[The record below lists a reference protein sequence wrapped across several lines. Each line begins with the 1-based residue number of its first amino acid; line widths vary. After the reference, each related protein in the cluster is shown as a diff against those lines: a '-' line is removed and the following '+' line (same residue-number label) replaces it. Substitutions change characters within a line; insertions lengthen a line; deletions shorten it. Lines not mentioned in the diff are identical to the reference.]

1 MQISLYPFYFSN
13 CSPRSE
19 ANLSRRFF
27 PLQRFWW
34 RQVSLTTHGGKVS
47 PLEFPWLSNSSADR
61 HHRASSSLL
70 SALGNATL
78 FRLGSYVSRM
88 LFCTSIFK
96 APLYPPTLPLKRQS
110 IKSKSVITFLML
122 KVISTS
128 IWWGL
133 TVRKCHAPRQRLS
146 SWRFLG
152 WNLLACSGGLMP
164 CSAAPWQLSR
174 GVSCRK
180 LLYCNLEKL
189 GVFEVSLNSCS

>member
-1 MQISLYPFYFSN
+1 MQISPYPFYFSN

-19 ANLSRRFF
+19 ANLSLRCF

-47 PLEFPWLSNSSADR
+47 PLEFPWLSKSSADR
-61 HHRASSSLL
+61 HHRASSSPL
-70 SALGNATL
+70 SALGNVTL

-96 APLYPPTLPLKRQS
+96 APLCPPTLPLKRQS
-110 IKSKSVITFLML
+110 IKSKSVITFLIL

-133 TVRKCHAPRQRLS
+133 TVRKCHAPRDKGWVHDG
-146 SWRFLG
+146 SW
-152 WNLLACSGGLMP
+152 GGICWP
-164 CSAAPWQLSR
+164 AVVAWCHAVRPPGNWV
-174 GVSCRK
+174 GGCPVGNCCIVTWK
-180 LLYCNLEKL
+180 N
-189 GVFEVSLNSCS
+189 